1 MSYQSATTT
10 APDDAD
16 FVVYK
21 EVNGYTFLQRDDDT
35 SWGVIAN
42 ADVVAYALIATGISE
57 THRSLWDFDR
67 QQFVCGTVDQLTRTD
82 WETAA

>member
-1 MSYQSATTT
+1 MSYQSAT
-10 APDDAD
+10 APEDAD

-21 EVNGYTFLQRDDDT
+21 EAEGYTFLQRYDDR

-42 ADVVAYALIATGISE
+42 TDVVGYALVGTGISE
-57 THRSLWDFDR
+57 THRSLWDYDAQRFT
-67 QQFVCGTVDQLTRTD
+67 CGTLHQLTRTD